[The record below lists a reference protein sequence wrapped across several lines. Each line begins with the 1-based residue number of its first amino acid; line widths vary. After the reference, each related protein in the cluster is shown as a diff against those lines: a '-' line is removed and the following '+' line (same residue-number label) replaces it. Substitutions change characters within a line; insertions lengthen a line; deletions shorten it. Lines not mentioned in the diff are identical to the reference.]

1 MDPYKVLE
9 VDKHAT
15 LEEIQRAYR
24 AKARK
29 HHPDLGGDGW
39 AFQQVRAAYE
49 QLVKLHAAT
58 PNASEIVVSSEPA
71 APPPKPQPDTTRPPP
86 NQGFSPPPRPSAT
99 PWWHFAFS
107 QLPLQNE
114 STAFILVNV
123 LDILVTY
130 VLIRFGGVEANPVA
144 RFFLVRWGFNGI
156 IWFKLA
162 MVAFVTVLAQIVAR
176 RNPGA
181 AQRLL
186 LFGTIV
192 VGAVVCYGIF
202 LFFRHFAR

>member
-1 MDPYKVLE
+1 MDPYQVLD
-9 VDKHAT
+9 VDKQAT

-39 AFQQVRAAYE
+39 AFQRVRLAYE
-49 QLVKLHAAT
+49 QLVRLHATEAET
-58 PNASEIVVSSEPA
+58 SEIVVSAEPA
-71 APPPKPQPDTTRPPP
+71 APPPNPSTSPP
-86 NQGFSPPPRPSAT
+86 NQNASPPPRRAAN
-99 PWWHFAFS
+99 PWWHFAVS

-114 STAFILVNV
+114 TTAFILVNV
-123 LDILVTY
+123 LDIFMTY
-130 VLIRFGGVEANPVA
+130 VLIRLGGVEANPVA
-144 RFFLVRWGFNGI
+144 RFFLDRWGFNGI

-162 MVAFVTVLAQIVAR
+162 MVAFVAVLAQIIAR
-176 RNPGA
+176 RKPRA

-186 LFGTIV
+186 LFGTLI
-192 VGAVVCYGIF
+192 VGAVVCYSVF